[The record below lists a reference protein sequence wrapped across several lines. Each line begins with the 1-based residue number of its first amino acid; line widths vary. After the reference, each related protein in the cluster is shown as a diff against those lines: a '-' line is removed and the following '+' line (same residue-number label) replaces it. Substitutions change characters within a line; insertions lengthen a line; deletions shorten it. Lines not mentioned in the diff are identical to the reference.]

1 MSATV
6 LAGSEAPAPLR
17 WRFGVKAADWTIILL
32 VFLGGF
38 VIVEPAPYDL
48 LLVVALGVWAFFG
61 LKFNRYTLPM
71 TLLLLL
77 YLAGGFLSFTQLDAF
92 TKPTTYMLTTGF
104 LVASSVFFAAVILE
118 DPARRLTLIRN
129 AYLAS
134 AVVVSVIAILAY
146 FNAIPHADFF
156 KLYDRAKGTFQD
168 PNVFGPFLVLPA
180 AFLVRDILTQRL
192 REFLWEIVFFL
203 IILFAILL
211 SFSRAAWGLAAF
223 AAIAVAFLAFV
234 NEPRQLVRFRLVA
247 YVLAGGAAITMLLAV
262 AISIPQISDLYVQR
276 AHVVQDYDESR
287 EGRFERQAQGFFL
300 MQEKPLGLGP
310 FEFGK
315 HFGEDEH
322 NMWLKGFT
330 AYGWLG
336 GFAYIV
342 LAAWTL
348 AAAAPLLFKPRPWQ
362 PIVQCT
368 YAVFLGHLF
377 IHNVIDSDHWRH
389 LFLMYGILWG
399 AIAAEKMMARK
410 RSRMTAG
417 RTAEAT
423 L

>member
-1 MSATV
+1 
-6 LAGSEAPAPLR
+6 
-17 WRFGVKAADWTIILL
+17 
-32 VFLGGF
+32 
-38 VIVEPAPYDL
+38 
-48 LLVVALGVWAFFG
+48 
-61 LKFNRYTLPM
+61 
-71 TLLLLL
+71 
-77 YLAGGFLSFTQLDAF
+77 
-92 TKPTTYMLTTGF
+92 
-104 LVASSVFFAAVILE
+104 
-118 DPARRLTLIRN
+118 
-129 AYLAS
+129 
-134 AVVVSVIAILAY
+134 
-146 FNAIPHADFF
+146 
-156 KLYDRAKGTFQD
+156 
-168 PNVFGPFLVLPA
+168 
-180 AFLVRDILTQRL
+180 
-192 REFLWEIVFFL
+192 
-203 IILFAILL
+203 
-211 SFSRAAWGLAAF
+211 
-223 AAIAVAFLAFV
+223 
-234 NEPRQLVRFRLVA
+234 
-247 YVLAGGAAITMLLAV
+247 
-262 AISIPQISDLYVQR
+262 
-276 AHVVQDYDESR
+276 
-287 EGRFERQAQGFFL
+287 